1 MVVKGKLLVGPILAL
16 LGGIIM
22 LSSGYFVFTSITS
35 IEESLAIAAL
45 TWADTGFSIELMY
58 LRVICTLLWGILG
71 IIGGIIAIS
80 GKKFGNLLALI
91 GGLLGIVGMFI
102 PLGTITIVIAVPVS
116 LSASFMLLDPII
128 IVLGGIIGL
137 VIKE

>member
-22 LSSGYFVFTSITS
+22 LSSGYFVFISITS

-45 TWADTGFSIELMY
+45 TWAEVGFSIELMY